1 VAAVIV
7 SVGWVAMTI
16 ENDLLAAYDAQLR
29 RWVPDRWPL
38 GLDYEMQGAVLRVTG
53 QHRGFI
59 ETARDIGVE
68 SEALDA
74 LIERNR
80 DFFSARGEAV
90 EWKTR
95 AHDLPTDLPDRL
107 LAAGFVP
114 EDTETVVIGE
124 TARMAEKL
132 ALPEGIVLRCV
143 DQRSDFDRI
152 AEMQTEVWGK
162 DFAWL
167 ANDLEGRVASAPDE
181 IVVLVAEDGGRV
193 VSAAWLVL
201 KPGTEFAGLWGGS
214 TVSVWRGRGIYKALV
229 ARRARF
235 AQDLGV
241 KYLQVDASE
250 ESRPILQRLGFRAVT
265 TTTPYVWTPASQ

>member
-1 VAAVIV
+1 MTAVIV
-7 SVGWVAMTI
+7 AVGWAAMTI

-38 GLDYEMQGAVLRVTG
+38 GLEYEMQGSVLRVTG

-74 LIERNR
+74 LIEHNR

-132 ALPEGIVLRCV
+132 ALPEGIVLRRV

-152 AEMQTEVWGK
+152 AEMQTEVWGE
-162 DFAWL
+162 DFGWL
-167 ANDLEGRVASAPDE
+167 ADDLEGRVASAPDE
-181 IVVLVAEDGGRV
+181 IVVLVAEDDGRV

-201 KPGTEFAGLWGGS
+201 KPGTEFACLWGGS
-214 TVSVWRGRGIYKALV
+214 TLSGWRGRGIYRALV

-235 AQDLGV
+235 AQDLGIR
-241 KYLQVDASE
+241 YLQVDASE
-250 ESRPILQRLGFRAVT
+250 ESKPILQRLGFMAVT